1 MRTQAPEPQIAIPA
15 PPLPPVL
22 LSSRLVV
29 TGILAAGLA
38 LLTVVLALTG
48 LDYWSTR
55 QSMLQDSRVE
65 AAIVADNIAAA
76 VMFRDARTANEM
88 LAAMKSSPMVLGAG
102 VYDAQGLLLA
112 HYTRGPDDNFPA
124 TLAAAGMGGLTERAG
139 LSVLEIARPV
149 ETAGVAEGTLYFRKS
164 MRAVYSRLAIRF
176 VSALLIAGCVMAMAA
191 AMVLRSRAAV
201 RNAENRLHALAHTD
215 AVTGTGN
222 RHAFNERLAAAIE
235 AARDQG
241 TRVALVYIDL
251 DNFKTLN
258 DTFGHAAGDGL
269 LRQVAR
275 RLQSVV
281 RSTDAISRLG
291 GDEFAVILPLD
302 MDDAAL
308 NTYGQRIVGTFHHS
322 FTEVGQQMTMTCSAG
337 IATFPGDAADMDGLV
352 SNADTAMYRAKE
364 MGKNRCVRFDA
375 SMNQAVVRRQ
385 AIEHALRA
393 ALQQGEGLALHYQP
407 LFAATDRALV
417 GAEALLR
424 WSHAELGNVSPLEAV
439 MVAEDCGLIVPLGYW
454 VMRTACR
461 DAARWQAGGPLRVSV
476 NISAR
481 QLGDAQFLER
491 VMDILREEGLPAH
504 LLEIELTE
512 TVLMD
517 NMEAGAHTLHRL
529 SQLGIHLA
537 IDDFGTGY
545 SSLAY
550 LRQLPMRRLKID
562 RSFVKDLPGQEH
574 SRTIVTAIVALA
586 HGLGLQIT
594 AEGVETPEQADY
606 LVRQGCDVL
615 QGYLFARPMPVG
627 EFQAQLQEGTA
638 RRGV

>member
-1 MRTQAPEPQIAIPA
+1 MTAPHTTASPAEAAPQGTHTF
-15 PPLPPVL
+15 

-38 LLTVVLALTG
+38 LLTVVVALTG
-48 LDYWSTR
+48 VDYWSSR
-55 QSMLQDSRVE
+55 ASMLQDSRVE
-65 AAIVADNIAAA
+65 AAIVADNISAA
-76 VMFRDARTANEM
+76 VMFRDNTAANEM
-88 LAAMKSSPMVLGAG
+88 LGALRSSSMVISAT
-102 VYDAQGLLLA
+102 VYDEDGVLFA
-112 HYTRGPDDNFPA
+112 HYARTPDPGLPT
-124 TLAAAGMGGLTERAG
+124 TLQAVGLNGATERADWRM
-139 LSVLEIARPV
+139 LEIARPIEV
-149 ETAGVAEGTLYFRKS
+149 SAKGWGTLYIRKS
-164 MRAVYSRLAIRF
+164 MEALYTRLALRF
-176 VSALLIAGCVMAMAA
+176 GSALLIAACVMALAT

-201 RNAENRLHALAHTD
+201 REAEDRLHTLAHTD
-215 AVTGTGN
+215 AVTGMGN
-222 RHAFNERLAAAIE
+222 RHAFNERLSAE
-235 AARDQG
+235 LDRARSMRQ
-241 TRVALVYIDL
+241 RVALVYIDL

-281 RSTDAISRLG
+281 RGTDTIARLG
-291 GDEFAVILPLD
+291 GDEFALILRLD
-302 MDDAAL
+302 MDEAGLEKYA
-308 NTYGQRIVGTFHHS
+308 QRIVNVFQAAY
-322 FTEVGQQMTMTCSAG
+322 TEVGQQVNMTCSAG
-337 IATFPGDAADMDGLV
+337 IATFPDDAPDMDALV

-375 SMNQAVVRRQ
+375 SMNLAVVRRR
-385 AIEHALRA
+385 AIEQALRA
-393 ALQQGEGLALHYQP
+393 ELEQGTGLALHYQP
-407 LFAATDRALV
+407 LFAASDRTLV

-424 WSHAELGNVSPLEAV
+424 WTHAELGAVSPLEAV
-439 MVAEDCGLIVPLGYW
+439 SVAEDCGLIAPLGYW

-461 DAARWQAGGPLRVSV
+461 DAAQWKAGKPLRVAV

-481 QLGDAQFLER
+481 QLGDPQFLER

-512 TVLMD
+512 TVLME

-586 HGLGLQIT
+586 HGLGLEVT
-594 AEGVETPEQADY
+594 AEGVETQEQADY

-615 QGYLFARPMPVG
+615 QGYVFARPMPAPQFL
-627 EFQAQLQEGTA
+627 ELQA
-638 RRGV
+638 GVSA